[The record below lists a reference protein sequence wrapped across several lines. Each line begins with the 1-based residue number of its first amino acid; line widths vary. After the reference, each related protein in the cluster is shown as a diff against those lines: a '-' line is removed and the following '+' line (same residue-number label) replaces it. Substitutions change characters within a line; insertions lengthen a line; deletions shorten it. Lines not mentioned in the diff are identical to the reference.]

1 MTNSSLLELYNL
13 EGEFDN
19 TLLQYKKEYANY
31 INLLNNSNHY
41 SRSEIKTAIQTLHSI
56 NEKLISINKKRMD
69 TIRKALTKHIIT
81 IHLTLK
87 NNKPG

>member
-31 INLLNNSNHY
+31 INL
-41 SRSEIKTAIQTLHSI
+41 
-56 NEKLISINKKRMD
+56 
-69 TIRKALTKHIIT
+69 
-81 IHLTLK
+81 
-87 NNKPG
+87 